1 MYGDFTYDYL
11 KRVFG
16 VLKNKFALRLLGEG
30 LANHNG
36 RPQLFLRHDIDV
48 SVKRALTLAEIE
60 ADCGVRATYMFIPNS
75 RLYNIRNDRDTLLR
89 IDSLGHEVALHFDVD
104 DQGREQGTEIRGV
117 LDEIERDCR
126 TISDITGS
134 PVRSVSF
141 HRPMARFIGG
151 DLTIRGRT
159 NAYAAALMQ
168 SYISD
173 SRGQWRNG
181 DPVPLLQAAE
191 APVVQLLI
199 HPIWYGPIHMDPRQR
214 LEEFFLSETRDL
226 ICTERSRFDA
236 DLAFTVPGVRR
247 ANYEAV

>member
-1 MYGDFTYDYL
+1 M
-11 KRVFG
+11 
-16 VLKNKFALRLLGEG
+16 
-30 LANHNG
+30 
-36 RPQLFLRHDIDV
+36 FLRHDIDV

-75 RLYNIRNDRDTLLR
+75 RLYDIRNDGDTLLR

-104 DQGREQGTEIRGV
+104 DQGREQGTDIRGV
-117 LDEIERDCR
+117 LDEIEMDCR

-141 HRPMARFIGG
+141 HRPMPQFIGG
-151 DLTIRGRT
+151 DLTICGRT
-159 NAYAAALMQ
+159 NAYAEILMQ

-181 DPVPLLQAAE
+181 DPVPLLKAAE
-191 APVVQLLI
+191 ATIVQLLI

-226 ICTERSRFDA
+226 IRTERSKFDA
-236 DLAFTVPGVRR
+236 DFAFTVPGVRR
-247 ANYEAV
+247 AKYEAV

>member
-11 KRVFG
+11 KRFFG
-16 VLKNKFALRLLGEG
+16 VLKNKFALRLLGDG

-104 DQGREQGTEIRGV
+104 DQGREQGTDIRGV
-117 LDEIERDCR
+117 LAEIERDCR

-134 PVRSVSF
+134 PVRSCRSQT
-141 HRPMARFIGG
+141 RPR
-151 DLTIRGRT
+151 RPPSRT
-159 NAYAAALMQ
+159 NPMMRRAVACP
-168 SYISD
+168 SS
-173 SRGQWRNG
+173 
-181 DPVPLLQAAE
+181 
-191 APVVQLLI
+191 
-199 HPIWYGPIHMDPRQR
+199 
-214 LEEFFLSETRDL
+214 
-226 ICTERSRFDA
+226 RSRPRPRSP
-236 DLAFTVPGVRR
+236 PGAGRGT
-247 ANYEAV
+247 A